1 MKFPADSVGTSK
13 VVLKVNEQCGSSS
26 PPQPPGL
33 INWQAPLYIDR
44 ARHHLISALH
54 PIYVYICEHVIY
66 KVYAIF
72 AVIFEHCA
80 SLLIYVL

>member
-54 PIYVYICEHVIY
+54 PIYVYICELSFTKY
-66 KVYAIF
+66 MLYLRL
-72 AVIFEHCA
+72 
-80 SLLIYVL
+80 SLNIVLCY